1 MPRWLTA
8 VTANNLAPSSK
19 RAVGMAV
26 LISFGNMG
34 GICGSNIYLASQAP
48 KYPVGFGI
56 SLATSLAAIVM
67 AIVLRFAYAAEN
79 ARREKRLAEEG
90 AEVIR
95 SRYTDQEL
103 LDLGDLSPFFRYT
116 L

>member
-1 MPRWLTA
+1 
-8 VTANNLAPSSK
+8 
-19 RAVGMAV
+19 MAV

-34 GICGSNIYLASQAP
+34 GICGSNIYIGSQAP
-48 KYPVGFGI
+48 KYPVGFGVC
-56 SLATSLAAIVM
+56 LAMSVMAVIM
-67 AIVLRFAYAAEN
+67 AIVLRHAYAGENKRRDQLIAEH
-79 ARREKRLAEEG
+79 G

-103 LDLGDLSPFFRYT
+103 LDLGDRNPFFRYT